1 MNKSLLLFT
10 ASLFLISCTSKAPVF
25 DLVIHNV
32 NILNLESGEI
42 LNEQSVFINADTIHS
57 ILRTKDLLT
66 SAAKSQI
73 DGTGKY
79 LMPGLWDNHVHFRG
93 GDSLIEE
100 NKKFLNLYL
109 ANGITT
115 VRDAGGDLT
124 TAVHEWQNAMAAGS
138 LNGPTIYT
146 SGPKIDGP
154 GATWAGSLEVS
165 NLEEI
170 NHALDSLQALNV
182 DFVKIYDSKISAENY
197 LQTIKEAES
206 RNMITSGHMPY
217 SVTLEETTEAG
228 IDAIEHLY
236 YILKGCS
243 REEVAITEA
252 VKKGETG
259 FWTSLDQVIKTYSD
273 AAALKTFNSLNERN
287 VYVVPTLH
295 IGHTLSYL
303 DEQDHTSDDY
313 LSYIGSGVQK
323 TYEGRINSALGASTE
338 FVRMRKKLDSTFVK
352 LTGEL
357 NKNKVGLLAGSDCGA
372 YNSYIYPG
380 ISLHQELEALVNAG
394 LSPLEALKTS
404 SQNGAQFLNKTIPKI
419 QSGAQADL
427 LLLNANPLKNIKST
441 QDIFDVIKAGKSF
454 NRQELDSLL
463 KASKY

>member
-1 MNKSLLLFT
+1 MFRILLLFIT
-10 ASLFLISCTSKAPVF
+10 SLVLLSCTVKAPVF

-32 NILNLESGEI
+32 NIINLEKGEI

-57 ILRTKDLLT
+57 IVRTKDLLT
-66 SAAKSQI
+66 SAAKTQI

-124 TAVHEWQNAMAAGS
+124 TSVMQWQEDMKNGV

-165 NLEEI
+165 TSEDIER
-170 NHALDSLQALNV
+170 ALDSLQSLEV

-197 LQTIKEAES
+197 LQTIKKAEK
-206 RNMITSGHMPY
+206 RGMITSGHMPY
-217 SVTLEETTEAG
+217 SVTLEETTAAG

-243 REEVAITEA
+243 LEEAAITEA
-252 VKKGETG
+252 VKTGKMG
-259 FWTSLDQVIKTYSD
+259 FWSSLDRVIKTYSETT
-273 AAALKTFNSLNERN
+273 AAKTFSSLTERD

-295 IGHTLSYL
+295 IGKTLSYL
-303 DEQDHTSDDY
+303 DEHDHTGDTY
-313 LSYIGSGVQK
+313 LNYIGPGIKK
-323 TYEGRINSALGASTE
+323 TYEGRINSALNASPE
-338 FVRMRKKLDSTFVK
+338 FVAMRKKLDSTFIF
-352 LTGEL
+352 LTGQL
-357 NKNKVGLLAGSDCGA
+357 HKNKVGILAGSDGGA

-380 ISLHQELEALVNAG
+380 ISLHNELEALVGAG
-394 LSPLEALKTS
+394 LSPLEALRTS
-404 SQNGAQFLNKTIPKI
+404 SQNGAKFLKKTVPTM

-427 LLLNANPLKNIKST
+427 IILNANPLQDVKST
-441 QDIFDVIKAGKSF
+441 QDIYEVIKAGRAF
-454 NRQELDSLL
+454 NRKKLDSLL
-463 KASKY
+463 EASIY

>member
-1 MNKSLLLFT
+1 MFRILQLFITSLVLL
-10 ASLFLISCTSKAPVF
+10 SCTVKAPVF

-32 NILNLESGEI
+32 DIINLEKGEI

-57 ILRTKDLLT
+57 IVRTKDLLT
-66 SAAKSQI
+66 SAAKTQI

-124 TAVHEWQNAMAAGS
+124 TSVMQWQEDMKNGV

-165 NLEEI
+165 TFEDIER
-170 NHALDSLQALNV
+170 ALDSLQSLEV

-197 LQTIKEAES
+197 LQTIKKAEK
-206 RNMITSGHMPY
+206 RGIITSGHMPY
-217 SVTLEETTEAG
+217 SVTLEETTAAG

-243 REEVAITEA
+243 LEEAAITEA
-252 VKKGETG
+252 VKTGKMG
-259 FWTSLDQVIKTYSD
+259 FWSSLDRVIKTYSETT
-273 AAALKTFNSLNERN
+273 ATKTFSSLTERD

-295 IGHTLSYL
+295 IGKTLSYL
-303 DEQDHTSDDY
+303 DEHDRTGDTN
-313 LSYIGSGVQK
+313 LNYIGPGIKK
-323 TYEGRINSALGASTE
+323 TYEGRINSALNASPE
-338 FVRMRKKLDSTFVK
+338 FVATRKKLDSTFIF
-352 LTGEL
+352 LTGQL
-357 NKNKVGLLAGSDCGA
+357 HKNKVGILAGSDCGA

-380 ISLHQELEALVNAG
+380 ISLHNELEALVGAG
-394 LSPLEALKTS
+394 LSPLEALRTS
-404 SQNGAQFLNKTIPKI
+404 SQNGAKFLKKTVPTI
-419 QSGAQADL
+419 QSGARADL
-427 LLLNANPLKNIKST
+427 IIINTNPLQDVKST
-441 QDIFDVIKAGKSF
+441 QDIYEVIKAGKTF
-454 NRQELDSLL
+454 NRKKLNSLL
-463 KASKY
+463 EASIY

>member
-1 MNKSLLLFT
+1 MFRILQLFITSLVLL
-10 ASLFLISCTSKAPVF
+10 SCTVKAPVF

-32 NILNLESGEI
+32 NIINLEKGEI

-57 ILRTKDLLT
+57 IVRTKDLLT
-66 SAAKSQI
+66 SAAKTQI

-124 TAVHEWQNAMAAGS
+124 TSVMQWQEDMKNGV

-154 GATWAGSLEVS
+154 GAIWSGSLEVS
-165 NLEEI
+165 TSEDIERV
-170 NHALDSLQALNV
+170 LDSLQSLEV

-197 LQTIKEAES
+197 LQTIKKAEK
-206 RNMITSGHMPY
+206 RGIITSGHMPY
-217 SVTLEETTEAG
+217 SVTLEETTAAG

-259 FWTSLDQVIKTYSD
+259 FWTSLDQVIKTYSE
-273 AAALKTFNSLNERN
+273 AAALKTFNSLNEHN

-313 LSYIGSGVQK
+313 LSYISSGVQK
-323 TYEGRINSALGASTE
+323 TYEGRINSALGASPV
-338 FVRMRKKLDSTFVK
+338 FIRMRKKLDSTFVK

-394 LSPLEALKTS
+394 LSPLEALRTS
-404 SQNGAQFLNKTIPKI
+404 SQNGAKFLKKTVPTI
-419 QSGAQADL
+419 QSGARADL
-427 LLLNANPLKNIKST
+427 IIINTNPLQDVKST
-441 QDIFDVIKAGKSF
+441 QDIYEVIKAGRAF
-454 NRQELDSLL
+454 NRKKINSLL
-463 KASKY
+463 EASIY

>member
-1 MNKSLLLFT
+1 MFRILLLFIT
-10 ASLFLISCTSKAPVF
+10 SLVLLSCTVKAPVF

-32 NILNLESGEI
+32 NIINLEKGEI

-57 ILRTKDLLT
+57 IVRTKDLLT
-66 SAAKSQI
+66 SAAKTQI

-93 GDSLIEE
+93 GDNLIKE

-124 TAVHEWQNAMAAGS
+124 SSVMQWQKDMKNGT

-165 NLEEI
+165 TSEDIER
-170 NHALDSLQALNV
+170 ALDSLQSLEV

-197 LQTIKEAES
+197 LQTIKKAEK
-206 RNMITSGHMPY
+206 RGMITSGHMPY
-217 SVTLEETTEAG
+217 SVTLEETTAAG

-243 REEVAITEA
+243 LQEAAITEA
-252 VKKGETG
+252 VKTGKMG
-259 FWTSLDQVIKTYSD
+259 FWSSLNRVIKTYSETT
-273 AAALKTFNSLNERN
+273 AAKTFSSLTERD

-295 IGHTLSYL
+295 IGKTLSYL
-303 DEQDHTSDDY
+303 DEHDHTEDAY
-313 LSYIGSGVQK
+313 LNYIGPGIKK
-323 TYEGRINSALGASTE
+323 TYEGRINSAFSASTE
-338 FVRMRKKLDSTFVK
+338 FVAMRKKLDSTFVF
-352 LTGEL
+352 LTGQL
-357 NKNKVGLLAGSDCGA
+357 HKNKVGILAGSDCGA

-380 ISLHQELEALVNAG
+380 ISLHNELEALVGAG

-404 SQNGAQFLNKTIPKI
+404 SQNGAKFLKKTVPTI

-427 LLLNANPLKNIKST
+427 ILLNANPLKDIKST
-441 QDIFDVIKAGKSF
+441 QDIYEVIKAGRAF
-454 NRQELDSLL
+454 NRKKLDSLL
-463 KASKY
+463 AASIY